1 MAEDELSDLLD
12 YLSINAKQIDQK
24 LAEFSKSAAL
34 LSSENPR
41 LIDQYD
47 DTWVAVHKGRIAASG
62 ETFETLTNKLEEIGI
77 PASETIVRH
86 IDRESRT
93 FIF

>member
-1 MAEDELSDLLD
+1 
-12 YLSINAKQIDQK
+12 
-24 LAEFSKSAAL
+24 
-34 LSSENPR
+34 
-41 LIDQYD
+41 
-47 DTWVAVHKGRIAASG
+47 VHKGRIAASG